1 MADDVQEQ
9 DHRPRRH
16 IELVPDFTP
25 VIQHD
30 TERRR
35 WSFILQEACIAR
47 TPGAGPIAAGVMLMV
62 VVLLLASGFVAR

>member
-1 MADDVQEQ
+1 MPIE

-16 IELVPDFTP
+16 IELHPDFTP
-25 VIQHD
+25 VITAD

-47 TPGAGPIAAGVMLMV
+47 SPGAGPVAAGVMLVV
-62 VVLLLASGFVAR
+62 VVLVLVSGFAAR